1 MYQKGTHEMPY
12 TPDWELFD
20 MKRDPQEMRNF
31 YNDKRYRKVVA
42 DLKEKLYQLKSAYQD
57 NE

>member
-1 MYQKGTHEMPY
+1 MPY